1 MTPFQE
7 FLNTQPTIRVL
18 EGFDKRAAIAA
29 GVIPNLASKWEAIH
43 KVYCLEDRNG
53 SGVVSLW

>member
-29 GVIPNLASKWEAIH
+29 GVIPNLALSLIH
-43 KVYCLEDRNG
+43 I
-53 SGVVSLW
+53 